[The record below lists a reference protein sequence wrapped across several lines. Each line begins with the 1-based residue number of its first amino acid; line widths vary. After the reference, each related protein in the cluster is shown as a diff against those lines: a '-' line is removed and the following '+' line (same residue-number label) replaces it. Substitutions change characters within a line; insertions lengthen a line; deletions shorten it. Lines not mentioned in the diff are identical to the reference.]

1 MVEIT
6 TSVWQALA
14 ASFARGLGQRLP
26 GWLLRLFWT
35 EDELLRKIEVFHFDQ
50 APQFQIR
57 LDTMNPQLSVG
68 GFNVFNFSPFTF
80 SIVALDLR
88 MSIDSR
94 ELKKYALRLPSE
106 HRVQRYGRGGFYYEW
121 PVAGGT
127 LELLR
132 KYPRDAVRI
141 RVQGDM
147 IIKTVFG
154 ELKKKLQ
161 ADVLADIDR
170 DSR

>member
-6 TSVWQALA
+6 TTVWQTLG
-14 ASFARGLGQRLP
+14 ASIARGLGQRLP
-26 GWLLRLFWT
+26 GWLLKRFWA
-35 EDELLRKIEVFHFDQ
+35 EDELLGKIDVFHFDQ
-50 APQFQIR
+50 APQFQAR
-57 LDTMNPQLSVG
+57 SDTMNPHLSVA

-80 SIVALDLR
+80 SVVALDLR

-94 ELKKYALRLPSE
+94 ELQKYALRLPTE
-106 HRVQRYGRGGFYYEW
+106 HRVMRYGRGGFYYEW

-170 DSR
+170 DAE